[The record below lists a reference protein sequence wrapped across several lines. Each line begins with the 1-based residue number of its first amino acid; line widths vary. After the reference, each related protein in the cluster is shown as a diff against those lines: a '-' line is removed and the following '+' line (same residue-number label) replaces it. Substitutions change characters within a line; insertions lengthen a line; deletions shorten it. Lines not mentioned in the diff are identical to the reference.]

1 MSTLLGA
8 GAFGIAIIPLSFK
21 IFKNHV
27 DHLSTFGTGLLL
39 GAGFGIILPEGIETL
54 IEKTP
59 EGAEFPSS
67 KIALSLLFGF
77 GFMFLVEQFSSHSHD
92 EHSAPAALPQS
103 SNAYNMTAA
112 SSQTSVIDPELD
124 FDLSLSNGP
133 TKSTTDITKAFQI
146 TLGLVVHAL
155 ADGLA
160 LGAASISAGDA
171 SGAGSATDLSLI
183 VFLALTIH
191 KAPAALALTTSL
203 LATSIPR
210 NKIRTHVALFAASTP
225 IGAVLTYSILTLFG
239 QGYGPE
245 NGFQGIALLVSAGT
259 FLYVAIVL
267 QPVSSESSPPS
278 HGTNNADA
286 VSKIAKVLLILVGMF
301 TPLVISSFIGH
312 GHGDSTHG
320 EIPGGVQIID

>member
-1 MSTLLGA
+1 MFRE
-8 GAFGIAIIPLSFK
+8 AFVSYGVLT
-21 IFKNHV
+21 V
-27 DHLSTFGTGLLL
+27 DQR
-39 GAGFGIILPEGIETL
+39 GIETL

-191 KAPAALALTTSL
+191 KGAKFLSLLRTLYYWRFFESLLFWLCASFIFRSNTSL
-203 LATSIPR
+203 FP
-210 NKIRTHVALFAASTP
+210 
-225 IGAVLTYSILTLFG
+225 
-239 QGYGPE
+239 
-245 NGFQGIALLVSAGT
+245 
-259 FLYVAIVL
+259 L
-267 QPVSSESSPPS
+267 QLQQ
-278 HGTNNADA
+278 H
-286 VSKIAKVLLILVGMF
+286 
-301 TPLVISSFIGH
+301 
-312 GHGDSTHG
+312 
-320 EIPGGVQIID
+320 